1 MEWCGR
7 GAENARHLE
16 LTRIRN
22 VNMHSGRSVVKA
34 TRSLLLLVALGAPSA
49 ALAQDFPNTLNMSCT
64 EAQAMVNSRG
74 AVTLSTG
81 PNVFNRYVKDE
92 ASCSGGQQTRP
103 AWVQTRD
110 QQQCPVGN
118 TCVDPNNEGGGR

>member
-64 EAQAMVNSRG
+64 EAQAMVNSG
-74 AVTLSTG
+74 A
-81 PNVFNRYVKDE
+81 P
-92 ASCSGGQQTRP
+92 
-103 AWVQTRD
+103 
-110 QQQCPVGN
+110 
-118 TCVDPNNEGGGR
+118 